1 MRPAGRVPAR
11 ELPVSGAGPRDA
23 PHQGRRRRAR
33 LRFSGGP
40 SGAALAVI
48 ALSALLALA
57 APKFVSLDN
66 FQVVAYGVANLAVV
80 AFAQMVVLAA
90 GGMDLS
96 VGAIGGLTAVVVGGL
111 MEVVKVPPA
120 PAMLA
125 GLVLGAAAGALNGIL
140 VVRSGLSAFIVTL
153 ATASVFTG
161 LNLGLTSGR
170 PFYYLP
176 DGFKAIGSWTIAGV
190 PALLGVMVAV
200 GAVLWYVFSRV
211 GVGRQILAM
220 GANPRAAELAG
231 VPIGR
236 SRILV
241 HALAGFLASLAGI
254 ILTARLGVAQPSI
267 GNDWLLSSF
276 AAPIIGGTLLSGGYL
291 SIPGVVAGALLLTLV
306 ANGLIQLDID
316 PYWTQLFSGLMILAA
331 GGIDRLRALNI
342 QRLERSERFAAVT
355 GRGDG

>member
-1 MRPAGRVPAR
+1 MLAVLA
-11 ELPVSGAGPRDA
+11 LS
-23 PHQGRRRRAR
+23 
-33 LRFSGGP
+33 
-40 SGAALAVI
+40 AALAF
-48 ALSALLALA
+48 A
-57 APKFVSLDN
+57 APNFATADN
-66 FQVVAYGVANLAVV
+66 FEVIAYGVANLAVV

-96 VGAIGGLTAVVVGGL
+96 VGAMGGLTAVVVGGL
-111 MEVVKVPPA
+111 MEAWKLPPEVA
-120 PAMLA
+120 ILA
-125 GLVLGAAAGALNGIL
+125 GLLLGLVGGALNGIL

-176 DGFKAIGSWTIAGV
+176 DRFKAIGSWTVAGV
-190 PALLGVMVAV
+190 PILLLVMLAI
-200 GAVLWYVFSRV
+200 GAVLSFVFRQV
-211 GVGRQILAM
+211 GIGRQILAM

-231 VPIGR
+231 VPVER
-236 SRILV
+236 SRIVV

-291 SIPGVVAGALLLTLV
+291 SIPGVIAGALLLTLV
-306 ANGLIQLDID
+306 ANGLVQLNID
-316 PYWTQLFSGLMILAA
+316 PYWTQLGSGLIILGA
-331 GGIDRLRALNI
+331 GGIDRVRSLNI
-342 QRLERSERFAAVT
+342 GRLERQERFAAAAA
-355 GRGDG
+355 RKDA